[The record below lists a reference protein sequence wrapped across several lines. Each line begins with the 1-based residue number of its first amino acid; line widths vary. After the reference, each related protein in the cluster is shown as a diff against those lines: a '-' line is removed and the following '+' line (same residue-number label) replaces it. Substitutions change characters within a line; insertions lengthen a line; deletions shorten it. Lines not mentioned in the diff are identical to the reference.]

1 MKENELAAYIVPGTD
16 PHASEYMA
24 PHWAEMNWLSGFTG
38 ESGTMVVTLD
48 DARLFTDSRYYL
60 QAETE
65 LKGSGITL
73 MRASDVDCP
82 SVNDFLI
89 DRCAGR
95 SGDSDTPL
103 SQKDRCAERPLLL
116 KDRFAERPLLL
127 KDRCAERPL
136 RCKIGVNPEMW
147 SINQFKE
154 MKEATG
160 DRLQVVSID
169 LIRPLWTEG
178 RPAIPQHPFYE
189 YEEQYA
195 GESVASKLQRVRE
208 AIQAKGANAIVIS
221 ELDEIGWLLNIR
233 GKDVDYTPCV
243 IAYVVVDMK
252 NCTLFIDPTKVT
264 PQGRAYMQ
272 RIGVEMR
279 GYTEVFD
286 FLKDRCAERPLSL
299 KDRPYGTERFLMDG
313 NRVNER
319 LYEAVGADKAVVVT
333 PSPVQVMMSVKNDT
347 EIAGEK
353 EAHLVDGVALVRFLK
368 WMNDRFAD
376 RPLRCQT
383 AAAER
388 PASPE
393 RLTEIDLADKLHEFR
408 TMGKNFTDESFATIA
423 GWKGNGAIVHYHAEP
438 GECATIDGEG
448 VLLLDS
454 GGQYLEGTTDI
465 TRTLW
470 IGNPAHIPAEVKHDY
485 TLVLKG
491 HIALAKA
498 RFPKGTRGNQL
509 DVLAHQFMWAEGITY
524 GHGTGH
530 GVGHFMGCHE
540 GPANIRTDNN
550 TNPIQLGNI
559 FSDEPG
565 IYRANEYGIRIEN
578 LVVTKE
584 VTGYRLQ
591 ATGYK
596 STGETYYE
604 FEALTRCPYDTNLID
619 LNMLTEDEKAWINA
633 YHAQVY
639 KDLAPRLNADEA
651 AWLKEQCKAIC

>member
-1 MKENELAAYIVPGTD
+1 MTVIEKIEALRALMRENELAAYIVPGTD

-65 LKGSGITL
+65 LQGSGITL

-82 SVNDFLI
+82 SVNQWLTEKFRVESVECRVADEFKSLE
-89 DRCAGR
+89 
-95 SGDSDTPL
+95 L
-103 SQKDRCAERPLLL
+103 
-116 KDRFAERPLLL
+116 
-127 KDRCAERPL
+127 
-136 RCKIGVNPEMW
+136 IGVNPEMW

-154 MKEATG
+154 LKEQGQRTKDKG
-160 DRLQVVSID
+160 YEVVSID
-169 LIRPLWTEG
+169 LIRPLWIEA

-243 IAYVVVDMK
+243 IAYAVVEM
-252 NCTLFIDPTKVT
+252 NQCTLFIDPAKVT
-264 PQGRAYMQ
+264 EEGRAYMQ
-272 RIGVEMR
+272 RIGVEIQ
-279 GYTEVFD
+279 GYEEVFD
-286 FLKDRCAERPLSL
+286 FLQSTIHIPQSTNKV
-299 KDRPYGTERFLMDG
+299 LMDG

-319 LYEAVGADKAVVVT
+319 LYEAVGAENAVVVS
-333 PSPVQVMMSVKNDT
+333 PSPVQVMMSIKNDI

-353 EAHLVDGVALVRFLK
+353 EAHLVDGVALVRFLRWTQEQFRVESLK
-368 WMNDRFAD
+368 FKEVDKFNS
-376 RPLRCQT
+376 LK
-383 AAAER
+383 
-388 PASPE
+388 
-393 RLTEIDLADKLHEFR
+393 LTEIDLADKLHEFR

-438 GECATIDGEG
+438 DECATIDGEG

-454 GGQYLEGTTDI
+454 GGQYLDGTTDI

-509 DVLAHQFMWAEGITY
+509 DVLAHQFMWQEGITY

-578 LVVTKE
+578 LVVTKLVE
-584 VTGYRLQ
+584 SGEFRVERT
-591 ATGYK
+591 
-596 STGETYYE
+596 TGETYYE
-604 FEALTRCPYDTNLID
+604 FEVLTRCPYDKNLMD
-619 LNMLTEDEKAWINA
+619 LDMLTEDEKAWINA

-651 AWLKEQCKAIC
+651 AWLNEQCKAL